1 MLRQPIFQSPYPI
14 LGPWMQRLDDL
25 RVELDQ
31 KLHYLMNRK
40 KLMLESHQK
49 QVQALKPTNR
59 IAHFRIQLNQ
69 WDRNLQKVILS
80 KIIQLKKS
88 MMESNENLNRVWR
101 TQNENRRKILAAPAK
116 CKQLDQKWLQ
126 LRQLRQERL
135 KKIQETLQAI
145 DPKSLLAKGYSI
157 LFSEKDHSVINS
169 IKNVKIGDDIRFLL
183 SDGEALTT
191 AKKVFPK

>member
-1 MLRQPIFQSPYPI
+1 
-14 LGPWMQRLDDL
+14 MQRLDDL